1 MQEFTT
7 FSYIVQ
13 DPYKAGHSTF
23 HHRWGGVHDVPD
35 LPEGPL
41 QLMDVGGEVVLSSA
55 VYTLTRCPCSIK
67 QPFPHA
73 HARNPHE
80 AQRAT

>member
-1 MQEFTT
+1 
-7 FSYIVQ
+7 
-13 DPYKAGHSTF
+13 
-23 HHRWGGVHDVPD
+23 
-35 LPEGPL
+35 
-41 QLMDVGGEVVLSSA
+41 MDVGGEVVLSSA

-80 AQRAT
+80 AQRATYQMKTGKLEQGFLRIFQWERMGNQRGEWGCVKMAKIPHLNV